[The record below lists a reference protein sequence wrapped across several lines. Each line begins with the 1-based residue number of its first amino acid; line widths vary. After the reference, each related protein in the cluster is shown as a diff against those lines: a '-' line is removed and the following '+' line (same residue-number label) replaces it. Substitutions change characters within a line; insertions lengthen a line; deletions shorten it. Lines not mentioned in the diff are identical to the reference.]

1 MGTILRL
8 ASDPRNQFD
17 KFIVVYN
24 HDQLFKQDEPKLQK
38 ISELHRCAVEPI
50 VITRDHSLVEVPN
63 LRTVVIIDEAD
74 HVLLDRR
81 TKVKMAG
88 RIQKKPHMIGL
99 TATRER
105 DYLTYERIYLS

>member
-1 MGTILRL
+1 M
-8 ASDPRNQFD
+8 
-17 KFIVVYN
+17 
-24 HDQLFKQDEPKLQK
+24 
-38 ISELHRCAVEPI
+38 
-50 VITRDHSLVEVPN
+50 
-63 LRTVVIIDEAD
+63 VIIDEAD